1 MMNRGCSVGCS
12 GVFGTFVTLLVL
24 GTPAI
29 KLTWGWIVPEVLPG
43 AVSQGLVAGIDH
55 LADGPEAGARGCRA
69 VRGRGGL
76 RRRRVERARAIERRI
91 CDIQSPNGGFR

>member
-12 GVFGTFVTLLVL
+12 GVFGMFAALLVL

-43 AVSQGLVAGIDH
+43 AVSQGLVADSITWLTALK
-55 LADGPEAGARGCRA
+55 LALVAAVLGAVAAACGSRKGGP
-69 VRGRGGL
+69 
-76 RRRRVERARAIERRI
+76 
-91 CDIQSPNGGFR
+91 